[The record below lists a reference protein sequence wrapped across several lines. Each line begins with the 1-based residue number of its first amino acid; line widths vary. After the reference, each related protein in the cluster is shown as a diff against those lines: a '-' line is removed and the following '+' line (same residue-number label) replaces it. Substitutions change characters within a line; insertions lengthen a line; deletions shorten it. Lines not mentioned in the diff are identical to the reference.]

1 MANAFVST
9 KPTISFKDI
18 AVLNSASNNASTV
31 ELKKLSA
38 KDKAKLEKAYG
49 GEITNDYELQ
59 LAKAAAS
66 ASGVDK
72 VVEAGANGNV
82 GELASFLGDN
92 VDEAEEFVTDPPALQ
107 TDVGTLMELGASIV
121 AGNNQAA
128 LKADARA
135 VAAPLPMQKVQV
147 NGTEVLVTVEQ
158 AAALQRAERDRQ
170 LAARCDALC
179 VTYYDPKVC
188 QGCPYNKNTIAS
200 SMSIDKM
207 YATMTNNAQLA
218 TALLIPD
225 VLGPMLAKL
234 LGCLQQ
240 LSNTRMM
247 MIGQAVRFMAEAGNL
262 DAFDVLVMA
271 AGPANVPDLQGSFA
285 ILCQTSGADA
295 LTLNALSLKYSITA
309 ATALLD
315 GVARGLGLGDCYDL
329 GKINALAEGNPNAAC
344 DLIGRKNLTM
354 GKAVKQLTGA
364 KASGTM
370 SKLIDLF

>member
-9 KPTISFKDI
+9 KPTISFKDV

-59 LAKAAAS
+59 LAKAAAA

-72 VVEAGANGNV
+72 VMDAGSSGNV

-92 VDEAEEFVTDPPALQ
+92 STAVEEFVTDPPALQ

-121 AGNNQAA
+121 AGNSQAA
-128 LKADARA
+128 LKADAGTA
-135 VAAPLPMQKVQV
+135 VPLPAQKVQV
-147 NGTEVLVTVEQ
+147 NGTELLVTAEQ
-158 AAALQRAERDRQ
+158 AVALQKAERDRQ

-179 VTYYDPKVC
+179 DTYYDPAVC
-188 QGCPYNKNTIAS
+188 LSCPYNKNAVAS
-200 SMSIDKM
+200 SLTVDRM
-207 YATMTNNAQLA
+207 YATMISNAQLA

-309 ATALLD
+309 TTALLD

-344 DLIGRKNLTM
+344 DLIGRKNVTL
-354 GKAVKQLTGA
+354 GKAVKKLTNA
-364 KASGTM
+364 KTKGTM